1 MKPVKAYKQCNRYA
15 QAFIHILLI
24 SLKTRFLNIVYH
36 LYFKIAEESRNIY
49 FLQQN
54 TILQKTISKQ
64 NRNNMFIHASTIE
77 KLCKECI
84 LLL

>member
-15 QAFIHILLI
+15 QAFIHILLF

-49 FLQQN
+49 FLQQTQFYRRLSQN
-54 TILQKTISKQ
+54 KIETMCSFKLQQ
-64 NRNNMFIHASTIE
+64 
-77 KLCKECI
+77 
-84 LLL
+84 

>member
-15 QAFIHILLI
+15 QAFIHILLF

-49 FLQQN
+49 FLQQTQFYRRLSQN
-54 TILQKTISKQ
+54 KIETMCSFMLQP
-64 NRNNMFIHASTIE
+64 
-77 KLCKECI
+77 
-84 LLL
+84 